1 MSSLALTDA
10 VLFLVAAWLATR
22 SRLAI
27 GYRLAFAGLAV
38 PALLGFL
45 RFSGLYPLEGWHL
58 LFTLMSA
65 SAALPLLAV
74 CVLAPGSVVAHKRQ
88 FALIFLLAAM
98 LAGLLISGL
107 GRLRVYDQ
115 ALGFLSMVAMLVA
128 LVRMKDLRRAAGPAL
143 MIVGSLLFLAKV
155 AVPPWLA
162 PGDWLHLGMA
172 AGLLLLARARE
183 GAAFG
188 ASEGASVRSV
198 AQN

>member
-10 VLFLVAAWLATR
+10 ALFLVAAWLA
-22 SRLAI
+22 SRRAFDI

-74 CVLAPGSVVAHKRQ
+74 CLMVPTSVVAQKRQ

-128 LVRMKDLRRAAGPAL
+128 LIRMKDLPRAAGPAL

-155 AVPPWLA
+155 SVPPWLA

-172 AGLLLLARARE
+172 AGLLM
-183 GAAFG
+183 
-188 ASEGASVRSV
+188 V
-198 AQN
+198 APMAKSQEIA